1 MEICIRVP
9 IKTYYNKLKCSFSYQ
24 FQIELLEKGHIF
36 VIVLASKCEAF
47 LAFVF
52 SKKATKIDEIFAIDL
67 TLLHN
72 VKSMVKI
79 SPIFVAFLENLYIMK
94 NDQEAEKILQS
105 DLVIYTN
112 S

>member
-1 MEICIRVP
+1 MHSIFNYCIPSIEIPNYVQKIYGNIRVP

-52 SKKATKIDEIFAIDL
+52 SKKATKFDEIFAIDL
-67 TLLHN
+67 TLT
-72 VKSMVKI
+72 
-79 SPIFVAFLENLYIMK
+79 LYIIA
-94 NDQEAEKILQS
+94 NRR
-105 DLVIYTN
+105 
-112 S
+112 